1 MLEFCRAALGRVP
14 AIGDGMKYEYF
25 SKTILKDKSL
35 SDATKIVANYLIHIA
50 GWENDNILPSMNTLS
65 DLVSVNKAQVVI
77 AINQLKEKKYI
88 IVNDNNTFTFQIN
101 GIKFEKQDLSNP
113 DVCHMFGDFVKAP
126 MELLCND
133 LATPSTRIAA
143 IMFFEWNFNIN
154 KYGNYEVKRKK
165 VQIDAV
171 ATFYGINEN
180 TFESRIRNAKKVGLI
195 DYKTIKTGKEETLI
209 INAKVNRLI
218 RIWTTV
224 DSLAA
229 KKSIKL
235 AEEAKE
241 EAIKEEQE
249 EIYEGTGE
257 NKAVLAGST
266 IEQLL
271 DYEAKKLS
279 DNQTYFGCFVAD
291 VKGYLSDM
299 IEIKGEEYTIN
310 YMKEHWPKVDLNK
323 VLNS

>member
-1 MLEFCRAALGRVP
+1 
-14 AIGDGMKYEYF
+14 MKYEYF
-25 SKTILKDKSL
+25 SKIILKDKSL
-35 SDATKIVANYLIHIA
+35 TDATKIVANYLIHIA
-50 GWENDNILPSMNTLS
+50 GWEEDNLLPSMNKLS
-65 DLVSVNKAQVVI
+65 DLVSVSKPQVVA

-88 IVNDNNTFTFQIN
+88 IVNEDNTFTFQIN

-126 MELLCND
+126 MDLLCND

-143 IMFFEWNFNIN
+143 IMFFEWNFDIN
-154 KYGNYEVKRKK
+154 KYGNYEVKRNK

-171 ATFYGINEN
+171 ATYYGINKT
-180 TFESRIRNAKKVGLI
+180 TFKSRIQKAKKSQLI
-195 DYKTIKTGKEETLI
+195 DYKTIKSGKEETI
-209 INAKVNRLI
+209 VVNAKVNKLV

-229 KKSIKL
+229 KKSMKL
-235 AEEAKE
+235 AEDARK

-257 NKAVLAGST
+257 NKALYAGST

-271 DYEAKKLS
+271 DHEAKILS
-279 DNQTYFGCFVAD
+279 DRQSYIGCFIAG
-291 VKGYLSDM
+291 VKDYLSDM
-299 IEIKGEEYTIN
+299 IEMKGKDYAIN
-310 YMKEHWPKVDLNK
+310 YMKEHWPKIDLDK
-323 VLNS
+323 VL